1 MMNKF
6 AEQLKFY
13 RSQKGLSQ
21 EDLAD
26 KLYISRQ
33 AISRWE
39 NGETAPDLDTLVN
52 LASIFEVTLDE
63 LVTGVKPELVT
74 VEKVVEVEKEEKMT
88 VWNYLDKRSSRESEK
103 MGKFELIFLILC
115 FLFSF
120 LMVYFLNR

>member
-1 MMNKF
+1 MNKF

-52 LASIFEVTLDE
+52 LTSIFEVSLDE
-63 LVTGVKPELVT
+63 LVTGVKPEPVI
-74 VEKVVEVEKEEKMT
+74 VENVVEGEKEEKMT
-88 VWNYLDKRSSRESEK
+88 VWNYLDKKASRENDGP
-103 MGKFELIFLILC
+103 GKLEFIFLILC